1 MTNTLLLTGNWSYTA
16 AYHPATLVP
25 DPDQIGTWMT
35 SPVRVI
41 APGTSVRAAQAMM
54 MGWNIRRLPVVE
66 DGRLVGIV
74 TQGDLRESRPLHSD
88 SLNPFAWRAERA
100 VSSVMTSDPITVTP
114 TTTVS
119 AAARLMVDQK
129 IGGLP
134 VLDAAGTLV
143 GIITESDLIRLL
155 IR

>member
-1 MTNTLLLTGNWSYTA
+1 MNDTLLLTGGWTYS
-16 AYHPATLVP
+16 ATYRPLGAVP

-35 SPVRVI
+35 SPVRVVP
-41 APGTSVRAAQAMM
+41 PGTSVRAAQAMM
-54 MGWNIRRLPVVE
+54 LGWNIRRLPVVE

-74 TQGDLRESRPLHSD
+74 TQGDLRESRPIHTD
-88 SLNPFAWRAERA
+88 SLNPFTWRAERA
-100 VSSVMTSDPITVTP
+100 VSSVMTRDPITVTP
-114 TTTVS
+114 TTAVS